1 MTIARDSSS
10 QTSESCLLKEDA
22 LINRLLPPEL
32 LTTIM
37 ILSIGQD
44 WHEKRPFM
52 EPLAFSRVCR
62 YWRTVCLNTP
72 QIWSSIY
79 YGGLFPDGVRNDKVY
94 GYPPLKWRSG
104 TVELAALREQ
114 LRRSGTLPLD
124 IVIGRYHDDNNAPAG
139 VGRKLLEDDNFTYL
153 WRIVFRE
160 LPRWRTVSLV
170 LDDHL
175 RCAAPKPFDSALK
188 ATILEEATI
197 ICSPGYGAG
206 IDFRWLARAQALRR
220 LHLLQTPSPSRI
232 QLAWGGLTHLTLDLR
247 SVEEETLCDCF
258 EVLPRCVA
266 LEHLRIAVGTGGYP
280 ALESPVVLP
289 SLRSLVLDRA
299 SSLCRCICAPKLE
312 HLTCYMRPF
321 WKPFAL
327 TQSLVELA
335 RRGPG
340 LQGLKE
346 LVLLFQQDLA
356 SVRIQSAAAL
366 GALFVTLQ
374 ILPEGPDDLPGELEE
389 HALDELLE
397 LLPALECLDLTTD
410 ELDRVDLATM
420 RVASSL
426 RYLAVE
432 GDLSEKSLADLQALF
447 ADGGLRN
454 LTNLTLRQT
463 NTSQGF
469 STGYEDLVA
478 ALGQRGVT
486 VEMLSVEAGDC
497 NGQRPVDDSLW
508 SDEVQAPSCITT

>member
-1 MTIARDSSS
+1 MTIGRDSSS
-10 QTSESCLLKEDA
+10 QTSCLFKEDA

-44 WHEKRPFM
+44 WHKKRPFM
-52 EPLAFSRVCR
+52 ESLVFSRVCR
-62 YWRTVCLNTP
+62 YWRSVCLNTP
-72 QIWSSIY
+72 QIWSSIS
-79 YGGLFPDGVRNDKVY
+79 YGGLYPDGVRNDEVD
-94 GYPPLKWRSG
+94 GYTPLQWRSG
-104 TVELAALREQ
+104 AVELAALREQ

-124 IVIGRYHDDNNAPAG
+124 IVIGRYNNDDNAPAG
-139 VGRKLLEDDNFTYL
+139 VGRKLHEEYNFTYL
-153 WRIVFRE
+153 WRTVFRE

-175 RCAAPKPFDSALK
+175 RCAASKPFNCALK
-188 ATILEEATI
+188 APILEEATI
-197 ICSPGYGAG
+197 ICSHGYGAR
-206 IDFRWLARAQALRR
+206 IDFRWLARAHALRR

-232 QLAWGGLTHLTLDLR
+232 QLPWEGLTHLTLDLR
-247 SVEEETLCDCF
+247 SVEETTLYDCF

-280 ALESPVVLP
+280 GLESPVVLP

-299 SSLCRCICAPKLE
+299 SSLCQCICAPKLE
-312 HLTCYMRPF
+312 YLACYMRPF
-321 WKPFAL
+321 WRPFAL
-327 TQSLVELA
+327 TQSLIELA

-340 LQGLKE
+340 LQTLQE
-346 LVLLFQQDLA
+346 LVLVFQQDPA
-356 SVRIQSAAAL
+356 SVRVLSAAAL
-366 GALFVTLQ
+366 SAFFVTLQ
-374 ILPEGPDDLPGELEE
+374 ISPGSPVDLPGELEE
-389 HALDELLE
+389 HTLDELIE

-410 ELDRVDLATM
+410 DLGRVDLATL

-426 RYLAVE
+426 RDLAIE

-463 NTSQGF
+463 NIFQGF

-486 VEMLSVEAGDC
+486 VETLNVGRGDC

-508 SDEVQAPSCITT
+508 SDEVQAPSCIPM